1 MADGLV
7 WLVTGCSSGFGE
19 AIARAALE
27 RGDRVVATARDP
39 DMLDALGSEGGDR
52 TMTAALDLTEPGSFG
67 DVVDGA
73 VERFGRIDVLVN
85 NAGYALLGA
94 LEDCDESSLRRN
106 IETNFIGPLLLSRAV
121 LPVMR
126 ERSYGRIVNMSAIA
140 AVANHVGFASYGGAK
155 AALEIA
161 SDAVAQESHHLNI
174 RVISVEP
181 GPFRTGFVG
190 RSLERPETESDAYQR
205 TVGQFAGYLQKMEGK
220 QPGDPRA
227 AARAIIRAVDSEHPP
242 SRLVLGKFA
251 LDQARKAYE
260 KRLRELDEWESV
272 GLGTDFER

>member
-1 MADGLV
+1 
-7 WLVTGCSSGFGE
+7 
-19 AIARAALE
+19 
-27 RGDRVVATARDP
+27 
-39 DMLDALGSEGGDR
+39 
-52 TMTAALDLTEPGSFG
+52 MTAALDLTEPGSFG

-227 AARAIIRAVDSEHPP
+227 AARVIIRAVDSEHPP